1 MREALAPR
9 ARCVGPR
16 AASRFRWAPPICRE
30 PDRRAKTARCP
41 PPSRAARARLPR
53 GVPVPWSPGQQRAG
67 GRRVRQH
74 RPAVGRAAPP
84 PHESPGSGRLP
95 ALAALRARV
104 SLLHNSRQG
113 RAADRVGPVR
123 WCPRVSRVREKVSCP
138 GERNTAP
145 SQAMELPR
153 HWPSRCKCVWT
164 VAAAL
169 GHTLVA
175 AAQPPHLLRLH
186 GTVRSGHVTLPA
198 GRLAV
203 ASAR

>member
-1 MREALAPR
+1 MLTAWVPALPR
-9 ARCVGPR
+9 ASAGPR
-16 AASRFRWAPPICRE
+16 QSATSRIGGQRRLGARRPPE
-30 PDRRAKTARCP
+30 QHAHA
-41 PPSRAARARLPR
+41 LPR

-74 RPAVGRAAPP
+74 RPAVGRAAPRPTSPRQAGAYRPSP
-84 PHESPGSGRLP
+84 PSGP
-95 ALAALRARV
+95 A

-138 GERNTAP
+138 GGRNTAP
-145 SQAMELPR
+145 SQAVELPR

-164 VAAAL
+164 AAAAL

-175 AAQPPHLLRLH
+175 AAQPPPPSAFTRDCALRSCDPS
-186 GTVRSGHVTLPA
+186 GRSLG
-198 GRLAV
+198 GRV
-203 ASAR
+203 HQVDK